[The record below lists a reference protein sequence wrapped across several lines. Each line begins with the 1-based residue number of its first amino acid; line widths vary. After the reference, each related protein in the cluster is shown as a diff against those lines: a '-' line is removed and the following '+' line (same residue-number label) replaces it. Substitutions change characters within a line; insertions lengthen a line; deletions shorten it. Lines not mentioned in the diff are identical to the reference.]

1 MKLFLDTS
9 AFIKRYVDEPG
20 SERVVELMSL
30 ASELGLSVLVLPESV
45 STLRRLVRENR
56 IAEADYRFL
65 KAAILTD
72 LADAD
77 ICDLTPTVMEH
88 TVRSLEHS
96 PLRSLDAVHVGSACV
111 FRPDLFVSADARQVR
126 AAEREGLT
134 VEDLSKGMLKS

>member
-1 MKLFLDTS
+1 MKLFFDTS

-20 SERVVELMSL
+20 SERVAELISL
-30 ASELGLSVLVLPESV
+30 ADELGLSALVLPESV

-65 KAAILTD
+65 KEAILTD

-88 TVRSLEHS
+88 TVRSLERN
-96 PLRSLDAVHVGSACV
+96 PLRALDAVHVGSACAY
-111 FRPDLFVSADARQVR
+111 RPDLFVSADARQVR
-126 AAEREGLT
+126 AAEREGLH
-134 VEDLSKGMLKS
+134 VEDLS